1 MIIGIPKEIK
11 TQEHRVALLPSA
23 AYQLI
28 KHGHKVVVETQAG
41 ADIGFCDQNYRDA
54 GAEIVQEH
62 AEVFE
67 RAGAAKLVQERNL
80 DEGKLA
86 ALALSILNDPA
97 TSERMAAAARSLAI
111 PDAAERVC
119 AAIESTFP
127 NP

>member
-1 MIIGIPKEIK
+1 VADLIISRSGASSLTEVSI
-11 TQEHRVALLPSA
+11 AGLPSILVPFPYA
-23 AYQLI
+23 ADDHQ
-28 KHGHKVVVETQAG
+28 TR
-41 ADIGFCDQNYRDA
+41 N
-54 GAEIVQEH
+54 

-67 RAGAAKLVQERNL
+67 LAGAAKLVQERDL

-97 TSERMAAAARSLAI
+97 ASERMAAAARALAI

-119 AAIESTFP
+119 AAIEATFS